1 MKNRIDNF
9 GGKLTAEIEQ
19 KNKYIAKPVKI
30 FAWILGVIGFILFCA
45 GMIVSLSNT
54 AKAASLVSGAIIGC
68 AGIAIMIAD
77 KFIYKA
83 IVLRRIY
90 NVEMRRLE
98 EADKQNA
105 EQSEVIAVNNL
116 THNYGHFRGVFDVS
130 FSVKKG
136 EVFGFLGP
144 NGAGKSTT
152 MRHLMGYSQPQNGH
166 CYINGI
172 DCWKNH
178 AKLMSDVGYLPGEV
192 ALPEGLTGKGFLDMM
207 RGMRNSKAD
216 RTEELIKTFD
226 VNIDSPVKRMSIG
239 EKRKLAVVAAFMSD
253 PDVLLLDEPTSG
265 LDPVMQEV
273 FIDFI
278 RKEKEKGKTVL
289 LSSHIFSEV
298 EALCDRIAIIK
309 EGKIVS
315 VICADE
321 VKHYKRKT
329 FAVTLADKKD
339 YNRFCKED
347 FDFRAHKPDVNT
359 VEIAVDDALCDKMVK
374 TLTGY
379 DVANLVEHKQTLE
392 EYFMHF
398 YKSERTFGG
407 LNNA

>member
-1 MKNRIDNF
+1 
-9 GGKLTAEIEQ
+9 
-19 KNKYIAKPVKI
+19 
-30 FAWILGVIGFILFCA
+30 
-45 GMIVSLSNT
+45 
-54 AKAASLVSGAIIGC
+54 
-68 AGIAIMIAD
+68 
-77 KFIYKA
+77 
-83 IVLRRIY
+83 
-90 NVEMRRLE
+90 MRRLE
-98 EADKQNA
+98 ESTRESAQLSDVI
-105 EQSEVIAVNNL
+105 EVKGL

-152 MRHLMGYSQPQNGH
+152 MRHLMGYSEPQNGH
-166 CYINGI
+166 CYINGL

-178 AKLMSDVGYLPGEV
+178 AKIMNEVGYLPGEV
-192 ALPEGLTGKGFLDMM
+192 ALPEGLSGKGFLDMM
-207 RGMRNSKAD
+207 RGMRKSKCD

-226 VNIDSPVKRMSIG
+226 VNTKGSVKRMSIG
-239 EKRKLAVVAAFMSD
+239 EKRKLAVAAAFMGD

-309 EGKIVS
+309 DGKIVS
-315 VICADE
+315 VISADE

-329 FAVTLADKKD
+329 FVITFADKKNYD
-339 YNRFCKED
+339 KFCKED
-347 FDFRAHKPDVNT
+347 FEFREMNADTKT
-359 VEIAVDDALCDKMVK
+359 VEIAAPEELCDKMVK
-374 TLTGY
+374 TLTNY
-379 DVANLVEHKQTLE
+379 KVENLVEHQQTLE

-407 LNNA
+407 LNNG

>member
-1 MKNRIDNF
+1 MKDRKERF
-9 GGKLTAEIEQ
+9 GGKFTADIEL
-19 KNKYIAKPVKI
+19 KNEEIAKPIKI
-30 FAWILGVIGFILFCA
+30 FAWIFGVVGFFIFGGGMSIALTNAASVVSLVIG
-45 GMIVSLSNT
+45 
-54 AKAASLVSGAIIGC
+54 SLVGC
-68 AGIAIMIAD
+68 AGIAMMIANS
-77 KFIYKA
+77 FIYKA
-83 IVLRRIY
+83 IVIKIIY
-90 NVEMRRLE
+90 NREMRRLE
-98 EADKQNA
+98 EAEKQDA
-105 EQSEVIAVNNL
+105 EKSGVIEVKNL

-152 MRHLMGYSQPQNGH
+152 MRHLMGYSEPQNGN
-166 CYINGI
+166 CYINGL

-192 ALPEGLTGKGFLDMM
+192 ALPEGVSGKGFLDMM
-207 RGMRNSKAD
+207 RGMRKGKAD

-226 VNIDSPVKRMSIG
+226 VNTESSVKRMSIG
-239 EKRKLAVVAAFMSD
+239 EKRKLAVAAAFMND

-265 LDPVMQEV
+265 LDPVMQET
-273 FIDFI
+273 FIDFV

-315 VICADE
+315 VISADE
-321 VKHYKRKT
+321 VKHFKRKT
-329 FAVTLADKKD
+329 FAVTFADKACYDKF
-339 YNRFCKED
+339 NKED
-347 FDFRAHKPDVNT
+347 FDFRERNEETNT
-359 VEIAVDDALCDKMVK
+359 VEIAVDDAQCGKMVK
-374 TLTGY
+374 TLTNY
-379 DVANLVEHKQTLE
+379 NVENLVEHQQTLE

-398 YKSERTFGG
+398 YKSDRTFGG
-407 LNNA
+407 LGNG